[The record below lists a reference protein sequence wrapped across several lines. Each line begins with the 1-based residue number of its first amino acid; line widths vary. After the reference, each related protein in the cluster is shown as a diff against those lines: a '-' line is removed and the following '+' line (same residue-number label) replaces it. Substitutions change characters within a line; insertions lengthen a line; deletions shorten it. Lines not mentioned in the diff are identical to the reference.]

1 MFQPVFV
8 LRKCRPSVVWRI
20 DVDALHLARKLLLER
35 LERQQVVTKDQPVV
49 EQIAITH
56 PLRRMIRPLR
66 LLQQNSWL
74 QLRPLVLADPGEFEF
89 LPVRHASFFF
99 SPSRPVAS
107 RSSRSSLGVAD
118 FRRFSTVLI
127 CSAAGMSSG
136 KVPPM
141 RLIALRTSLPTV
153 SWARTA
159 CACVWMPSF
168 ASLSRVCVMRNW
180 LAANSVAFMRS
191 SRLSLPGICL
201 RCLMPSRPRPPY
213 MPL

>member
-141 RLIALRTSLPTV
+141 RLIALRTSLPI
-153 SWARTA
+153 SWRKAAGRGSSCQGSATSRTS
-159 CACVWMPSF
+159 CKTCD
-168 ASLSRVCVMRNW
+168 
-180 LAANSVAFMRS
+180 RS
-191 SRLSLPGICL
+191 SLPRGRRTTAGASNSKL
-201 RCLMPSRPRPPY
+201 P
-213 MPL
+213 